1 MMGERFRPRLWQGQP
16 NTEAHHISSV
26 KVRRKHF
33 LLPTDQFYV
42 AANSLILSHFFVPP
56 APFWRQE
63 PYGKWLVFSELAA
76 TLSGIKKRRIV

>member
-26 KVRRKHF
+26 KVRRW
-33 LLPTDQFYV
+33 LLMLPTDQFYV
-42 AANSLILSHFFVPP
+42 AANSLSLNHFFVPP

-76 TLSGIKKRRIV
+76 TLWGIKKRRIV